1 MRKFNTAGP
10 VRAARHYLIPPLERL
25 NLAEVLTL
33 IGDERSFVLHAP
45 RQTGKTSTLVALR
58 DLLNGGSAG
67 EYRCLYVN
75 LEPAQTAREDVER
88 AMRNILNRIARQAR
102 MTLGDTRAG
111 EIAASLDTGADP
123 DRVLEEF
130 LTLWCEAEARPVVLL
145 LDEIDARVGDSL
157 IAVLRQLRSG
167 YLERPRRF
175 PQSVVLCGV
184 RDVRDYRIHS
194 SREKQVIAGGS
205 AFNIKA
211 SSLRLGDFAKT
222 EVRALLGQHTAE
234 TGQEFA
240 PEALAAV

>member
-1 MRKFNTAGP
+1 
-10 VRAARHYLIPPLERL
+10 
-25 NLAEVLTL
+25 
-33 IGDERSFVLHAP
+33 
-45 RQTGKTSTLVALR
+45 
-58 DLLNGGSAG
+58 
-67 EYRCLYVN
+67 
-75 LEPAQTAREDVER
+75 
-88 AMRNILNRIARQAR
+88 MRNILNRIARQAR

-111 EIAASLDTGADP
+111 EIAASLDPGADP
-123 DRVLEEF
+123 DGVLEEF
-130 LTLWCEAEARPVVLL
+130 LTLWCEADARPVVLL
-145 LDEIDARVGDSL
+145 LDEIDALVGDSL

-211 SSLRLGDFAKT
+211 RSLRLGDFAET

-240 PEALAAV
+240 PGSARRGVAPDPRPAVPGQRAGQGNVLRVRADPPSRPAACGA